1 MKKRSPSAK
10 KSLIVSIFALVVCV
24 SMLIGTTYAWF
35 TESIGSGIN
44 TIKSGNLDVELDYYN
59 GSDWKPVSGATEIF
73 DPNALWEPGYTEV
86 VYLKISNLG
95 SLALKYQ
102 LSVNIVNEVSSVN
115 VNGESFNLSDY
126 IFYGAGQSAEFS
138 QINNREEALARVAS
152 PTPIKNGYKTD
163 NTPLAEGECAYIT
176 LVVYMPTTVGN
187 EANYRQGAIPPSID
201 LGINLVATQQT
212 AEVETDSFDNN
223 YDQNAPYILPLG
235 VTAESFGEM
244 KVAIAGSDG
253 AVRYFADM
261 KSAVEALHADKEA
274 GIATAAA
281 GKTNTIYCKPGADLG
296 AVTHIHVC
304 ESLTVYGND
313 AYISSGEA
321 DFELDTYKY
330 CHNTSKACAGITE
343 EITLTVNN
351 LDGVAVWGQR
361 TSENTVNIILNDCED
376 ICRIY
381 LSGTKGVANVTV
393 KDSSYDGTVGYRDTA
408 VYTNTPGSINIVN
421 TTFKSYAIPINMN
434 NKSTGTQ
441 NITLT
446 DCEFIDCSI
455 ASIVSYGDVGSVHY
469 AAPVRVVATEY
480 ASAVSN
486 LTLDGCKFTYHGDN
500 APVDVNI
507 LTLDKRAGK
516 LNNGTVNVVVN
527 GGEVCTSVAA
537 ANAKLAAS
545 ESVVLTECNEPN
557 ATIIVPD
564 GKSITLIDVK
574 AANLVGVGDATVI
587 IKGKVQFISAADTPA
602 VSAAGNLIIEGDG
615 ELTAIGGGA
624 QDSTAGTGASGI
636 TAKNI
641 TINGLSRVVAEG
653 YGYHAFG
660 IGGDATESITVKN
673 TTVKYVKGGYVQ
685 PNLIYDT
692 SYGKS
697 EPEGGAAIGS
707 GYNGAIITIDNSTV
721 ELAEG
726 GSKAAGIGAMFH
738 TGVTINITDS
748 TVNRVQGGNAS
759 AGIGGSRMGKDPGLS
774 EDIVINI
781 SRSTVNAKG
790 GEFGAGIGLG
800 YDTHCL
806 TPDKAAKCTIVIT
819 DNSVINAEGGK
830 YGAGIGTGYHTARL
844 YGRIDS
850 TVTVNAKGGEPREK
864 YTVPMAVGFGV
875 IDVTREAN
883 SDNTSSFDYNGIIIT
898 VAAAPAVN

>member
-1 MKKRSPSAK
+1 MNKKAPSAK
-10 KSLIVSIFALVVCV
+10 KSLIVSIFALVLCV

-44 TIKSGNLDVELDYYN
+44 TIKSGNLDVELEYYN

-73 DPNALWEPGYTEV
+73 DPAALWEPGYTEV
-86 VYLKISNLG
+86 VYLRISNLG

-102 LSVNIVNEVSSVN
+102 LSINVVNEVSSVN
-115 VNGESFNLSDY
+115 VEGESFNLSDY
-126 IFYGAGQSAEFS
+126 IYYGAGQSEEFS
-138 QINNREEALARVAS
+138 QINSRDEALARVAS
-152 PTPIKNGYKTD
+152 PTRIKNGYKTP

-187 EANYRQGAIPPSID
+187 EANYRQGAIPPSIE

-212 AEVETDSFDNN
+212 ADVEKDSFDNT
-223 YDQNAPYILPLG
+223 YDENAPYILPLG
-235 VTAESFGEM
+235 VTAASFGDM
-244 KVAIAGSDG
+244 NVAISGSDG
-253 AVRYFADM
+253 IVRYFTDLKGAI
-261 KSAVEALHADKEA
+261 EALHADKEA
-274 GIATAAA
+274 GASA
-281 GKTNTIYCKPGADLG
+281 GDKVDAIYCKPGADLG
-296 AVTHIHVC
+296 SVTHLHVC

-313 AYISSGEA
+313 AYISGGEA
-321 DFELDTYKY
+321 DFEVDTYKQ
-330 CHNTSKACAGITE
+330 CHSSSKTCAGVTE
-343 EITLTVNN
+343 EITLTINS

-361 TSENTVNIILNDCED
+361 TSEQTVNIVLNDCED
-376 ICRIY
+376 ISRLYI
-381 LSGTKGVANVTV
+381 SGTSGVTNVTI
-393 KDSSYDGTVGYRDTA
+393 KDSSYDGTNGYSDTG
-408 VYTNTPGSINIVN
+408 VYTNNPGTINIVN
-421 TTFKSYAIPINMN
+421 TTFKAYAIPINQN
-434 NKSTGTQ
+434 NKSIGTQ
-441 NITLT
+441 NIILKN
-446 DCEFIDCSI
+446 CEFIDCAT
-455 ASIVSYGDVGSVHY
+455 ASTVNAESVKY

-516 LNNGTVNVVVN
+516 LNNGTVNVVID
-527 GGEVCTSVAA
+527 GREVCTDVAT
-537 ANAKLAAS
+537 ANEKLARG
-545 ESVVLTECNEPN
+545 ESVTLTECNEPS

-564 GKSITLIDVK
+564 GMSITLIDVK

-707 GYNGAIITIDNSTV
+707 GYKGAVITIDNSTV
-721 ELAEG
+721 DLARG
-726 GSKAAGIGAMFH
+726 GSKAAAIGAMFH

-748 TVNRVQGGNAS
+748 KINRAEGGNAS
-759 AGIGGSRMGKDPGLS
+759 AGIGGSRMGKDPGSS

-781 SRSTVNAKG
+781 ARSTVNAKG

-800 YDTHCL
+800 YDTHCQ
-806 TPDKAAKCTIVIT
+806 TPDKAAKCTITIT
-819 DNSVINAEGGK
+819 DNSVITAEGGK

-844 YGRIDS
+844 YGSIDS
-850 TVTVNAKGGEPREK
+850 TVTVNATGGAAREK

-875 IDVTREAN
+875 IDVSREAN
-883 SDNTSSFDYNGIIIT
+883 SSNDSSFDYNGIIIT
-898 VAAAPAVN
+898 VASAPAVN